1 MATKS
6 LPKIDFAALQEG
18 LLSQFKGLNPNDPA
32 SWPAL
37 PRYAACVALMFVI
50 VVALWFVWLSGSD
63 TELQAERARETQLRE
78 DFTKKLNQAVN
89 LDTLKKQR
97 EQVQQYVTQLEKQ
110 LPSKAEMDALLSD
123 INQAGLGRS
132 LQFDLFRPGQV
143 SVKEYY
149 AELPITL
156 RVTGRYHD
164 MGAFASDIANLSRI
178 VTLNNLSI
186 APSGRDG
193 GLVMEATAKTFRYL
207 DKDEVA
213 AQRKV
218 AGPGG
223 AKK

>member
-63 TELQAERARETQLRE
+63 TELEAERAREAQLRE

-97 EQVQQYVTQLEKQ
+97 
-110 LPSKAEMDALLSD
+110 
-123 INQAGLGRS
+123 
-132 LQFDLFRPGQV
+132 
-143 SVKEYY
+143 
-149 AELPITL
+149 
-156 RVTGRYHD
+156 VTGRYHD
-164 MGAFASDIANLSRI
+164 MGAFASDMANLSRI